1 MKKVLLT
8 AILAVLALGCAIT
21 DYPVIFD
28 TRGADDNGVMTG
40 QYDLAYIIPSG
51 QVATLWDDGSDELF
65 TLVSQDWTGDQW
77 LKTYDNYDPSGL
89 INFLDQTYCDPNFD
103 RSFCAITVAW
113 NPDIAT
119 DDTFDYVLNMD
130 CQGARS
136 LSLLVSYVSR
146 LGECGSGVWADKQ
159 GLFYEF
165 SLMDRVNFRN
175 QSVYHVPVDSTIA
188 TFEVNGE
195 NAPLFGRFN
204 MYLDQKL
211 RLMVPV
217 TPNMKYQLRWLD
229 SYTQAHGHNLDV
241 NLTYGA
247 LNANFKVN
255 VTSVAGALDRI

>member
-28 TRGADDNGVMTG
+28 TRGADDNGVMFG

-65 TLVSQDWTGDQW
+65 TLVSQDWIGDQW
-77 LKTYDNYDPSGL
+77 LKTYDNFDPTQT
-89 INFLDQTYCDPNFD
+89 IMFLDQTYCDPTYD
-103 RSFCAITVAW
+103 KSFCAITVAW
-113 NPDIAT
+113 NPDIAG

-136 LSLLVSYVSR
+136 LSVLASMGSR

-159 GLFYEF
+159 GLAYEF
-165 SLMDRVNFRN
+165 SLMDRVTFRN
-175 QSVYHVPVDSTIA
+175 QSVYHLPIDSTVA

-195 NAPLFGRFN
+195 NAPIFGRYN
-204 MYLDQKL
+204 MYVDQKL

-217 TPNMKYQLRWLD
+217 TPNFKYQLQWLD
-229 SYTQAHGHNLDV
+229 KYTQANGNDLDV

-247 LNANFKVN
+247 LNANLKLSI
-255 VTSVAGALDRI
+255 TSVAGALDRI